1 MGLLV
6 QRAAELSKLRDFGL
20 QNVANM
26 LWATCFL
33 RIHSEETSQSVCD
46 AISDSLL
53 SIDAEAILSGVGV
66 CVCVC
71 VCRETEKERER
82 GRERFC
88 NSRSHSLLSIQGEE
102 RTPGYF
108 LGY

>member
-6 QRAAELSKLRDFGL
+6 RRAAELSKMRDFGL

-33 RIHSEETSQSVCD
+33 RIHSQEATQSVCD

-53 SIDAEAILSGVGV
+53 SIDAEAILSGVCGCGCGCGCGCVFV

-71 VCRETEKERER
+71 VGVCRETETD
-82 GRERFC
+82 
-88 NSRSHSLLSIQGEE
+88 I
-102 RTPGYF
+102 
-108 LGY
+108 

>member
-6 QRAAELSKLRDFGL
+6 RRAAELSKMRDFGL

-33 RIHSEETSQSVCD
+33 RIHSEEATQSVCD

-53 SIDAEAILSGVGV
+53 SIDAEAILSGVCV

-71 VCRETEKERER
+71 VWVGGWVGGWVCGCVQRDRDKQRHIERER
-82 GRERFC
+82 DFA
-88 NSRSHSLLSIQGEE
+88 
-102 RTPGYF
+102 TPG
-108 LGY
+108 LTA

>member
-6 QRAAELSKLRDFGL
+6 RRAAELSKSRDFGL

-33 RIHSEETSQSVCD
+33 RIHSEETAQRFCD
-46 AISDSLL
+46 AISHSLL
-53 SIDAEAILSGVGV
+53 SIDAEAILSGV

-71 VCRETEKERER
+71 AERETDRDSEGEILRRQVAQSAFGFSIEGER
-82 GRERFC
+82 
-88 NSRSHSLLSIQGEE
+88 LSAQ
-102 RTPGYF
+102 
-108 LGY
+108 L